1 MYLTMVFDAKYVII
15 ITPTNAAAAYQLK
28 SSELTPI
35 VGATI
40 KTLAIIEPKQHGQGA
55 MIAREVAVEVFLSCI
70 FHSLIV
76 NRPAIIMIEAI
87 II

>member
-1 MYLTMVFDAKYVII
+1 M
-15 ITPTNAAAAYQLK
+15 TPTRAAAAYQLK
-28 SSELTPI
+28 SSEVTPI

-40 KTLAIIEPKQHGQGA
+40 RTLAIIEPKQQGHGA
-55 MIAREVAVEVFLSCI
+55 MIARDVAVDVFLSCI

-76 NRPAIIMIEAI
+76 KSPAIIMIEAI